1 MDIKE
6 NLAINLTQYRK
17 SAGLTQA
24 ELAEKLNYSDKAVS
38 KWERGEAVPD
48 ITILKQLAD
57 YYGVTID
64 TLISAPEK
72 VSATTKSNKNKGK
85 LRSLIAILSTSL
97 VWLVALFAFILLNI
111 LFPSIE
117 NTWLAFIY
125 AIPVSSI
132 VLLVLNCVW
141 KKKITTAIIISL
153 LIWSVILALY
163 LSLYFMLY
171 NPPASLWQLFL
182 IGIPLQVLT
191 IFWTTFKKIR

>member
-6 NLAINLTQYRK
+6 NLATNLVQFRK
-17 SAGLTQA
+17 SANLTQA

-64 TLISAPEK
+64 ALISTPKKENKLDLMA
-72 VSATTKSNKNKGK
+72 KNKGK
-85 LRSLIAILSTSL
+85 IRQIIGILSTCM
-97 VWLVALFAFILLNI
+97 VWLVALTAFILLNNI
-111 LFPSIE
+111 FPLVKF
-117 NTWLAFIY
+117 TWLAFIY
-125 AIPVSSI
+125 AIPISAI
-132 VLLVLNCVW
+132 VLLVLSSVW

-163 LSLYFMLY
+163 LSLLFMLT
-171 NPPASLWQLFL
+171 NPPGALWQLFL
-182 IGIPLQVLT
+182 IGIPLQILT
-191 IFWTTFKKIR
+191 IFWTKYRRIN